1 MPLARWNR
9 AAAFLAALI
18 LGGLVVYQTGLFRSS
33 AGATFDEPLYL
44 DLGTSAWCTGAIPK
58 IDIPTPGA
66 LPLLAA
72 NWLPALASGSGPFS
86 PEETTELLYL
96 SRLAAAC
103 LIGVPLVLL
112 VFAWLTRRH
121 GWLVGAAGG
130 ALVALSPSIVA
141 HAGIAA
147 TDACFTLFALLALLA
162 LRWYMASPTGIRLV
176 LLGAAIGLA
185 LGAKQ
190 SALFLFPVAGIV
202 LTQTLTPASWSW
214 RSAGGWVV
222 RLAMH
227 NLILGVVA
235 VAVCTACYLFEFEPL
250 LMPGSS
256 HGYFERLFGEN
267 AFAATL
273 AGACEHIYVPT
284 ALRSLLSQ
292 FGHGMEG
299 HPAFLAGM
307 RSSHGWWYYFPAAF
321 ALKSTPAE
329 WFLAG
334 AVLVFLCTGRSW
346 RDPTVRVWLLAI
358 LVFSVLAAKSPLNIG
373 QRYILVLYPL
383 IVLVAVD
390 GLATRWHRPRLLVA
404 GTALLVVVQAASI
417 SAIAPHYLGYF
428 NPLVGG
434 PENGYRYLV
443 DSNVDWGQDLP
454 ALRAELQRLDG
465 QRVALAYF
473 GSDTPAAYGIPS
485 SHWRKAS
492 DAELADCDYLAI
504 SVTYLQG
511 LYLRGD
517 PFARFRSLPPVA
529 RAGYSILLYDLRDE
543 EVALALSSARE
554 GHAVRPAIAARE

>member
-1 MPLARWNR
+1 MSATRWSGVC
-9 AAAFLAALI
+9 AGLAALS
-18 LGGLVVYQTGLFRSS
+18 LAGLVVYQTGLFRSS
-33 AGATFDEPLYL
+33 AGATYDEPLYL
-44 DLGTSAWCTGAIPK
+44 GLGASAWCTGAIPK
-58 IDIPTPGA
+58 IDMPTPGA
-66 LPLLAA
+66 VPLLAV
-72 NWLPALASGSGPFS
+72 NWLPALVAGSGPFS
-86 PEETTELLYL
+86 PEETTELLFL

-103 LIGVPLVLL
+103 LVGVPLVLL
-112 VFAWLTRRH
+112 VFAWLTWRH
-121 GWLVGAAGG
+121 GWLVGTVGG
-130 ALVALSPSIVA
+130 ALMALSPSIVA

-162 LRWYMASPTGIRLV
+162 LRWYMASPSGIRLV

-202 LTQTLTPASWSW
+202 LAQTLAPAFWSW
-214 RSAGGWVV
+214 RSAGGWLV
-222 RLAMH
+222 RLATCS
-227 NLILGVVA
+227 LVLGLVA
-235 VAVCTACYLFEFEPL
+235 LAVCTACYLFEFEPL
-250 LMPGSS
+250 LIPGST
-256 HGYFERLFGEN
+256 HGYFQKLFGEN

-273 AGACEHIYVPT
+273 VGVCEHIYVPT

-292 FGHGMEG
+292 VGHGMEG

-321 ALKSTPAE
+321 AWKSTPAE
-329 WFLAG
+329 LFLAG
-334 AVLVFLCTGRSW
+334 AVLVFLCKGNSW

-390 GLATRWHRPRLLVA
+390 GLAARWRQPRLLLSGA
-404 GTALLVVVQAASI
+404 ALLVVVQAASI
-417 SAIAPHYLGYF
+417 SSIAPHYLGYF
-428 NPLVGG
+428 NSLAGG
-434 PENGYRYLV
+434 PENGHHYLV

-454 ALRAELQRLDG
+454 ALRDELQRLDG

-473 GSDTPAAYGIPS
+473 GSDAPAAYGISS

-504 SVTYLQG
+504 SVTHLQG
-511 LYLRGD
+511 LYVRGD
-517 PFARFRSLPPVA
+517 PFARFRSLPPVG

-543 EVALALSSARE
+543 EVALALSAARE
-554 GHAVRPAIAARE
+554 GYAVRPAVAARE